1 MFTPYDFQ
9 KEAILSILHYF
20 KSGKGKNPLVVAPTG
35 SGKSVIISCFIEFVK
50 KKWPEQNILIISH
63 VKEILEQNIKAIRR
77 QIPDGD
83 IGLFSA
89 GLKSRD
95 IKSITIAGIQSI
107 YNKSEQFQEF
117 NIIIVDECHTIP
129 TRNDG
134 MYRLFLK
141 KMKKPIIGFTATPFR
156 LGHGYLHLGDGKL
169 FDDIVYNIPIKKLQ
183 REGYLCKLVTR
194 GSKEKMDTQ
203 SIRKQAG
210 DFIIKDLALAFN
222 REEITKRITTNL
234 LDYKKTRS
242 KWLIF
247 AINIE
252 HCEQIT
258 KQLNILGVKASFVH
272 SRMKENRED
281 VINDFKEGKYQAL
294 VSVAV
299 LTTGFDVPD
308 VDLIALMRPTASPV
322 LHIQIIG
329 RGLRIAEGKKDCLIL
344 DFAGNLLRNGPID
357 NPIVRSK
364 GDGISGEAP
373 LKECDQCYE
382 IVHIAVKY
390 CPNCNNEFLFKH
402 NLTQNNSSQG
412 LLTKSYW
419 HEVNDIE
426 YTNYIGS
433 KGIPILKVLYI
444 CGIRRFSEYI
454 CLEHGGYATYKAKF
468 WWERRS
474 KEEAPNRVSTACEL
488 AYTLK
493 KPKKILVNESGRYVV
508 IEDHIFEGEEEK

>member
-50 KKWPEQNILIISH
+50 KKWPSQKVLIISH
-63 VKEILEQNIKAIRR
+63 VKEILQQNLKAIKR
-77 QIPDGD
+77 QMPNED
-83 IGLFSA
+83 IGLYSA
-89 GLKSRD
+89 GMKSREVKD
-95 IKSITIAGIQSI
+95 ITVAGIQSI
-107 YNKSEQFQEF
+107 YNKSDLFKNF

-141 KMKKPIIGFTATPFR
+141 KIKKPIIGFTATPFR
-156 LGHGYLHLGDGKL
+156 LGHGYLHLGEEKI

-183 REGYLCKLVTR
+183 REGYLCPLVTR
-194 GSKEKMDTQ
+194 GSKEKMDTKD
-203 SIRKQAG
+203 IRKQAG
-210 DFIIKDLALAFN
+210 DYVIKDLALAFN
-222 REEITKRITTNL
+222 REEITKRIILSL
-234 LDYKKTRS
+234 LDYKKTRK

-258 KQLNILGVKASFVH
+258 KQLNTYGVKARFVH
-272 SRMKENRED
+272 SRMKQNREE
-281 VINDFKEGKYQAL
+281 VIKDFKNGEYQAL

-308 VDLIALMRPTASPV
+308 IDLIALLRPTASPV

-329 RGLRIAEGKKDCLIL
+329 RGLRTAEGKKDCLIL
-344 DFAGNLLRNGPID
+344 DYAGNLLRNGPID
-357 NPIVRSK
+357 SPIVKSK
-364 GDGISGEAP
+364 GIGVEGEAP
-373 LKECDQCYE
+373 LKECEECYE
-382 IVHIAVKY
+382 IVHIAVKF
-390 CPNCNNEFLFKH
+390 CPNCNHEFLFRH
-402 NLTQNNSSQG
+402 NLTQSSKETG

-419 HEVNDIE
+419 HKVIEVE
-426 YTNYIGS
+426 YLNYIGS
-433 KGIPILKVLYI
+433 KGIPILKVSYI

-454 CLEHGGYATYKAKF
+454 CLEHDGYARYKARF
-468 WWERRS
+468 WWSRRS
-474 KEEAPNRVSTACEL
+474 EEEPPIKVARACEL

-493 KPKKILVNESGRYVV
+493 KPKEILVNESGRYSV
-508 IEDHIFEGEEEK
+508 IEDQKFEGEEE